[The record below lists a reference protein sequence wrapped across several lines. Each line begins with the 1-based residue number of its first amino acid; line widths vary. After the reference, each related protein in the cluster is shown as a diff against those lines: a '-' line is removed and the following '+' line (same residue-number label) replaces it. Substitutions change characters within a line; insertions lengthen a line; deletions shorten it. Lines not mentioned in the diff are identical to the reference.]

1 MSNATTTKTQ
11 FENELVRVI
20 SEEIERLRDQL
31 EYPTSEIAGTQV
43 MRGQILAL
51 RTMPD
56 LMNAAQERIDKRNS

>member
-1 MSNATTTKTQ
+1 MSNVITTKTQ
-11 FENELVRVI
+11 FENELARVI

-31 EYPTSEIAGTQV
+31 EYPTSEMAGTQF

-56 LMNAAQERIDKRNS
+56 LMKAAQERIDKRNS